1 MEDFMAEQENQ
12 QVTLPSFQETPSE
25 KENKAAQTFEAYEEA
40 LESKLFQD
48 PTQSGQSFLK
58 TFDSNSLQD
67 NSELT
72 SFCQALQN
80 EKWDLEKP
88 IQKLWQAW
96 QIEKLRHQL
105 EKYAHDY
112 YVLDAPSISD
122 FEYDQLLERLQKLE
136 EKNPELYDPNSP
148 TQRIIG
154 KVLEGFEKVIHEK
167 PMLSLGNVFNEE
179 ELKDFIEKIQS
190 RFPEASFVC
199 EYKFDGLAM
208 ALQYENGRF
217 VKAVTRGDGLTGENV
232 TENIRTIAT
241 VPMSIDTK
249 QFVEVRG
256 EVYMPKASFEALNA
270 LQENLHLP
278 LFANPRNAAAGS
290 IRNLDT
296 SVARNRKLDI
306 FLYTFQNAKDFGI
319 LSQSEALAFMEKM
332 GFHICKTYRV
342 CQSFEEIWAFIQE
355 TTQKRAELPF
365 EIDGVVIKLNNLLE
379 QEELGTTAKA
389 PRHSIAYKFPA
400 QEVQTRLLAIV
411 LSVGRTGKIT
421 PNAVLEPVRVA
432 GSLVSAATLHNAQR
446 ILNYDLKINDQVI
459 VRKAGDVIPEVVRA
473 LPEKREGF
481 EREFIWP
488 SDCPVCGSALVKLPE
503 EADHYCPNPDCP
515 ARVLESL
522 VHFCSRNAMNIEGMG
537 EKRVAWLHENGFL
550 GSIEDIYTLHKRK
563 EELLSHK
570 GWSEKGTSKL
580 LEAIEISKSRSL
592 ARLLFGLGIR
602 HIGQKSAEILAK
614 RFLSMDA
621 LMQADLKTLEN
632 VEMVGEI
639 MAQSVHSFFL
649 QPENVSLIQALQ
661 GQGLNMKQ
669 EKEDNIESI
678 SDLNPFLNKS
688 VVVTGTLESMSRNE
702 AKALLSS
709 LGAKTPDSVSK
720 KTDFVLAG
728 EKAGSKLTKAQSL
741 EIPILNE
748 EEFLKIVQDLSQE
761 NSKETTSLK
770 EEMES
775 LSSPK
780 ESST

>member
-1 MEDFMAEQENQ
+1 MAEQKQ
-12 QVTLPSFQETPSE
+12 QVTLPSIPEEFKE
-25 KENKAAQTFEAYEEA
+25 KKNGENKAHQTFEAYEEA

-48 PTQSGQSFLK
+48 PLQSGESFLK
-58 TFDSNSLQD
+58 TFDPLQD
-67 NSELT
+67 
-72 SFCQALQN
+72 QAQLALFYEALKN

-88 IQKLWQAW
+88 IGKLWQMW
-96 QIEKLRHQL
+96 QIKELRRKL
-105 EKYAHDY
+105 EKYAHEY
-112 YVLDAPSISD
+112 YVLDAPTISD
-122 FEYDQLLERLQKLE
+122 FEYDQLLESLQKLE
-136 EKNPELYDPNSP
+136 DKNPELYDPNSP

-154 KVLEGFEKVIHEK
+154 KVLEGFKKIVHEK

-217 VKAVTRGDGLTGENV
+217 VKAVTRGDGLTGEDV
-232 TENIRTIAT
+232 TENIRTIAS
-241 VPMSIDTK
+241 VPMSIDTQ

-296 SVARNRKLDI
+296 SIARNRKLDI
-306 FLYTFQNAKDFGI
+306 FLYTFQNAKDFG
-319 LSQSEALAFMEKM
+319 LSSQSEALERMKEM
-332 GFHICKTYRV
+332 GFHICNTYRV
-342 CQSFEEIWAFIQE
+342 CQNFEEIWTFIQE
-355 TTQKRAELPF
+355 TTQQRGELPF
-365 EIDGVVIKLNNLLE
+365 EIDGVVIKLNNLYQ
-379 QEELGTTAKA
+379 QEELGFTAKV

-400 QEVQTRLLAIV
+400 QEVQTRLLGIV

-432 GSLVSAATLHNAQR
+432 GSLVSAATLHNEQR
-446 ILNYDLKINDQVI
+446 ILDYDLKINDQVI
-459 VRKAGDVIPEVVRA
+459 IRKAGDVIPEVVKA

-481 EREFIWP
+481 EHDFIWP

-522 VHFCSRNAMNIEGMG
+522 IHFCSRNAMNIEGMG
-537 EKRVAWLHENGFL
+537 EKKVAWLHENGFL
-550 GSIEDIYTLHKRK
+550 GSIEDIYTLHSRK

-580 LEAIEISKSRSL
+580 LKAIEVSKSRSL

-614 RFLSMDA
+614 EFLSMAA
-621 LMQADLKTLEN
+621 LMKADLETLESI
-632 VEMVGEI
+632 EMIGKI
-639 MAQSVHSFFL
+639 MAQSIHTFFL
-649 QPENVSLIQALQ
+649 QPENIALIHTLQ
-661 GQGLNMKQ
+661 KQGLNMEQ
-669 EKEDNIESI
+669 EKEKSI
-678 SDLNPFLNKS
+678 TDAVNPFFNKS
-688 VVVTGTLESMSRNE
+688 VVVTGTLSSMSRNE

-709 LGAKTPDSVSK
+709 LGAKPTDSVSK
-720 KTDFVLAG
+720 NTAFLIAG
-728 EKAGSKLTKAQSL
+728 EKAGSKLSKAQNL
-741 EIPILNE
+741 DIPILNE
-748 EEFLKIVQDLSQE
+748 EEFLAMTQNRSQ
-761 NSKETTSLK
+761 NPSKTVS
-770 EEMES
+770 EEAN
-775 LSSPK
+775 
-780 ESST
+780 